1 MSIRTALMFVALAAT
16 SQLVAC
22 KSDATTSSPAA
33 KTSGPTDSTRVSIS
47 VTEKGF
53 EPDKVAVKKGVAT
66 TLVFTRKTDA
76 TCAKAVVIPVGDHK
90 ITKDLP
96 LDQPVE
102 IAVMF
107 PNAGEVQYACSMDM
121 EHGVLTVQ

>member
-1 MSIRTALMFVALAAT
+1 MKSIVHLAFVAAFAAT
-16 SQLVAC
+16 AC
-22 KSDATTSSPAA
+22 GKSSEKPSAAADATHIAI
-33 KTSGPTDSTRVSIS
+33 K

-53 EPDKVAVKKGVAT
+53 EPDKVPVQKGVAT
-66 TLVFTRKTDA
+66 TLIFTRTTDA
-76 TCAKAVVIPVGDHK
+76 TCAKQVVIPVGGQK

-102 IAVMF
+102 ISVTF
-107 PNAGEVQYACSMDM
+107 PNAGDVQYACSMDM